1 MVVLPYTDMNQPWVY
16 ICPPLYFL
24 LKQDKS
30 DLFWLAILYM
40 YILNKI
46 KGKVGFFSKHC
57 EKVQQR
63 FKFFFTILTVKS
75 VILFV
80 LCVLNYSVMLTL
92 CDCKD
97 WSPTV
102 SSVHGIFP
110 ARMLERVAISFSR
123 GSSWAPDWTRV
134 SCIAGKVF
142 AAVHND
148 LLQY

>member
-92 CDCKD
+92 WLQGLQPNSLLCPWGFPGKNARAGCYLLLQ
-97 WSPTV
+97 
-102 SSVHGIFP
+102 GIFLSP
-110 ARMLERVAISFSR
+110 RLN
-123 GSSWAPDWTRV
+123 P
-134 SCIAGKVF
+134 C
-142 AAVHND
+142 
-148 LLQY
+148 LLHCRQSLCRCA